1 MNNILKHLERK
12 KIADK
17 NKLECEECQET
28 FNDEEN
34 IESIEETGVCVD
46 CGKKLFK

>member
-1 MNNILKHLERK
+1 MEDRK
-12 KIADK
+12 
-17 NKLECEECQET
+17 CEQCEET
-28 FNDEEN
+28 FNDEHN